1 MATHTSPDIAQL
13 VFSDLARKAPA
24 LPEKVVLAGWLHRA
38 TIFSARQILRGERRR
53 CAREQQ
59 AVTMN
64 AISSETDTYWEQ
76 IRPLLDE
83 ALQRLDPTDRDAL
96 LLRFFEQQSLAQV
109 GARLGS
115 SEDAVRKRIQ
125 RALEKLRAILARRG
139 VTTTAAVLTTA
150 ISANAMQNVP
160 AGLAVTLTHT
170 AFAGAG
176 TGSTLTLWKIM
187 TAIKLKLA
195 VSALVITGAATIIV
209 AQHQAQARL
218 RAENESL
225 RRKNT
230 QLAGDLASASNQTTT
245 ADVATR
251 LTDEQFNELLKLRG
265 EVGVLRRQTN
275 DLATLAD
282 ENRKL
287 HKEVDA
293 MNSISTKQLFFNT
306 QRMLVTDAAK
316 QLNHAMLAYADQNNG
331 VYPSN
336 FNTFMNLIT
345 NSMDATPG
353 SVGFKVFELMPGV
366 FTENDV
372 SPTRILFRETTPR
385 QMSDGR
391 WSRLYGMS
399 DKALSE

>member
-1 MATHTSPDIAQL
+1 LVYSAALRQTNGDAHLAQDIAQL

-125 RALEKLRAILARRG
+125 RALEKLRAILARCG

-225 RRKNT
+225 RRKIRNW
-230 QLAGDLASASNQTTT
+230 
-245 ADVATR
+245 
-251 LTDEQFNELLKLRG
+251 
-265 EVGVLRRQTN
+265 
-275 DLATLAD
+275 LATSHRL
-282 ENRKL
+282 
-287 HKEVDA
+287 
-293 MNSISTKQLFFNT
+293 
-306 QRMLVTDAAK
+306 
-316 QLNHAMLAYADQNNG
+316 
-331 VYPSN
+331 
-336 FNTFMNLIT
+336 
-345 NSMDATPG
+345 
-353 SVGFKVFELMPGV
+353 
-366 FTENDV
+366 
-372 SPTRILFRETTPR
+372 PTRPPR
-385 QMSDGR
+385 PTLPRD
-391 WSRLYGMS
+391 
-399 DKALSE
+399 